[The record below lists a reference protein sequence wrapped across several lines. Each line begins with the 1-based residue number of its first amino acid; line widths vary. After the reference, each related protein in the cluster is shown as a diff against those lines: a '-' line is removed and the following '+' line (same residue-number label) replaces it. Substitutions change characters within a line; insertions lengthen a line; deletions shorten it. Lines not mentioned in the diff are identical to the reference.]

1 MFDIFRKPLTVR
13 RPPSGSYV
21 NGIWVED
28 TNEIIFTIT
37 ASVQGLNAETL
48 QTLPEGYRTSETHI
62 LYTSTQLYTSQLDFR
77 NPDVVEI
84 NGHKFQVIKV
94 TKQDNIKN
102 YPTNHYEV
110 IVVKENVD

>member
-1 MFDIFRKPLTVR
+1 MLFRSV
-13 RPPSGSYV
+13 
-21 NGIWVED
+21 D
-28 TNEIIFTIT
+28 AEI
-37 ASVQGLNAETL
+37 L

-62 LYTSTQLYTSQLDFR
+62 LYTSAKLFTSQLDSR

-110 IVVKENVD
+110 IVVKENAD